1 MRTHYCFT
9 DTPHTIVSL
18 SEQSSLVSILR
29 GGSLTTDT
37 QTGPKGQHVE
47 SLATRCASSGNYQH
61 CFPLRVLVTFMEEKK
76 MTLITGFLISL
87 SHERRYSF
95 LWSKQSSVLAAYV
108 FFSSRHTTNSSFV
121 LLSVVDLFRLEN
133 VEKFFVLSFPHKSH
147 EGNWIATEA
156 DKKKSI
162 GGHDIWASYTGKY
175 RLINRPVSKRKRNK
189 KIFPFFSATF
199 YDSVVFVFG
208 ERKKS
213 TEELEQIRKRSILF
227 CPRRGSIYP
236 EMDQVCN

>member
-108 FFSSRHTTNSSFV
+108 FFVPTHDKLLLRAVVGSWPFSSWKCREIFR
-121 LLSVVDLFRLEN
+121 VVF
-133 VEKFFVLSFPHKSH
+133 STQKSRGELDCH
-147 EGNWIATEA
+147 RG
-156 DKKKSI
+156 
-162 GGHDIWASYTGKY
+162 
-175 RLINRPVSKRKRNK
+175 RQK
-189 KIFPFFSATF
+189 KIHWGSR
-199 YDSVVFVFG
+199 YMG
-208 ERKKS
+208 
-213 TEELEQIRKRSILF
+213 ILH
-227 CPRRGSIYP
+227 R
-236 EMDQVCN
+236 

>member
-1 MRTHYCFT
+1 
-9 DTPHTIVSL
+9 
-18 SEQSSLVSILR
+18 
-29 GGSLTTDT
+29 
-37 QTGPKGQHVE
+37 
-47 SLATRCASSGNYQH
+47 
-61 CFPLRVLVTFMEEKK
+61 

-175 RLINRPVSKRKRNK
+175 RLINRPVSKRIEKTKRF
-189 KIFPFFSATF
+189 FPFSVQLFMILLFSCLERGKSLQRSWNKF
-199 YDSVVFVFG
+199 ENDPSCFVRGGVQFTP
-208 ERKKS
+208 KWTKS
-213 TEELEQIRKRSILF
+213 AINSGGRFEIIALRVK
-227 CPRRGSIYP
+227 
-236 EMDQVCN
+236 